1 MTRKLINGP
10 MRYRILRLGVRSL
23 ICAVLFAWTA
33 GVVEAAD
40 KPNIV
45 VFLTDDQGYGDLGC
59 FGSDSLETPNIDR
72 LCKQGMK
79 FSDFYVHQRCSPTRL
94 AFMTG
99 SHAHRAGCTK
109 VIYNKDRI
117 GIHADEVTTPE
128 LLKTAGYTTGI
139 VGKWHLGEWDAFN
152 PTRHGFDF
160 FYGFMIDLDQG
171 TGIYRNL
178 KRIESI
184 KHKTDGKHS
193 PKLLDAAIGF
203 IKENKERPFFLYYA
217 SPLPHTPWIPNELF
231 KETSRRSTYGDVIRE
246 IDWQVGELMNALD
259 EHDIAEN
266 TLFVFAS
273 DNGPV
278 LGIDGG
284 DAGPYRDGKWTDF
297 EGGIRVPC
305 IMRWPGTI
313 KPGSTNPQITGI
325 IDLLPTFC
333 AIAEVDPPGD
343 RVIDGRSILPYMK
356 SEKVEKPIHESFI
369 VPGSMIRH
377 GQWKLLVR
385 DLKPGGKSG
394 REGKRP
400 SAPAG
405 SLFNL
410 QADPGETQDVSAD
423 QPAIVADLR
432 CRMNEA
438 VSELEANSRPIG
450 RFPGADDP
458 KTKKNR
464 KNRSKQ

>member
-1 MTRKLINGP
+1 MNRIILIFFLLLNAVVFSH
-10 MRYRILRLGVRSL
+10 VR
-23 ICAVLFAWTA
+23 AEETET
-33 GVVEAAD
+33 GR

-45 VFLTDDQGYGDLGC
+45 VFMTDDQGYGDLGC
-59 FGSDSLETPNIDR
+59 FGSDSLKTPNIDR
-72 LCKQGMK
+72 LCRQGMK
-79 FSDFYVHQRCSPTRL
+79 FTDFYVHQRCSPTRL
-94 AFMTG
+94 ALMTG

-128 LLKTAGYTTGI
+128 LLKTAGYATGM

-178 KRIESI
+178 KRVESI
-184 KHKTDGKHS
+184 KRKTDGEYS

-217 SPLPHTPWIPNELF
+217 SPLPHTPWIPNERF
-231 KETSRRSTYGDVIRE
+231 KGTSKRGTYGDVIRE
-246 IDWQVGELMNALD
+246 VDWQVGELMKALD
-259 EHDIAEN
+259 EQGVAEK

-278 LGIDGG
+278 LGINGG

-305 IMRWPGTI
+305 IMRWPGVI
-313 KPGSTNPQITGI
+313 EPGSRNSQITAI

-333 AIAEVDPPGD
+333 AITGVDPPGD
-343 RVIDGRSILPYMK
+343 RVIDGRNILPYMK
-356 SEKVEKPIHESFI
+356 GEKVEKPIHESFI
-369 VPGSMIRH
+369 VPGSVIRH
-377 GQWKLLVR
+377 GHWKLLVR

-400 SAPAG
+400 STPAG

-410 QADPGETQDVSAD
+410 KADPGETRDLSAD
-423 QPAIVADLR
+423 HPEIVADLR
-432 CRMNEA
+432 RRMDTA
-438 VSELEANSRPIG
+438 VRELKANSRPIG
-450 RFPGADDP
+450 RLPSLPVPA
-458 KTKKNR
+458 TKKN
-464 KNRSKQ
+464 SKQRDRQ

>member
-1 MTRKLINGP
+1 MSIGLFKH
-10 MRYRILRLGVRSL
+10 GVVCVFL
-23 ICAVLFAWTA
+23 LVCTA
-33 GVVEAAD
+33 GFVEAVD

-59 FGSDSLETPNIDR
+59 FGSESLETPNIDR

-79 FSDFYVHQRCSPTRL
+79 FTDFYVHQRCSPTRL
-94 AFMTG
+94 ALMTG

-117 GIHADEVTTPE
+117 GIHFDEVTTPE

-178 KRIESI
+178 ERVESI
-184 KHKTDGKHS
+184 KHKTDGEHS

-203 IKENKERPFFLYYA
+203 IKENKESPFFLYYA
-217 SPLPHTPWIPNELF
+217 SPLPHTPWIPNERF
-231 KETSRRSTYGDVIRE
+231 KGTSQRGEYGDVIRE
-246 IDWQVGELMNALD
+246 IDWQVGELMKTLD
-259 EHDIAEN
+259 EQGVAEN
-266 TLFVFAS
+266 TLFIFAS

-278 LGIDGG
+278 LGINGG
-284 DAGPYRDGKWTDF
+284 DAGPFRDGKWTDF

-313 KPGSTNPQITGI
+313 ESGSTNSQITGI

-333 AIAEVDPPGD
+333 AIAGVAPPHD
-343 RVIDGRSILPYMK
+343 RVIDGRNILPYLK
-356 SEKVEKPIHESFI
+356 GEKVEKPIHESFI
-369 VPGSMIRH
+369 VPGSVIRQ

-385 DLKPGGKSG
+385 ELKPGGKSG

-410 QADPGETQDVSAD
+410 QDDPGETQDISGD
-423 QPAIVADLR
+423 HPEMVAELR
-432 CRMNEA
+432 RRMDAA
-438 VSELEANSRPIG
+438 VRELEANSRPIG
-450 RFPGADDP
+450 RLPGAEDSA
-458 KTKKNR
+458 TKKNG
-464 KNRSKQ
+464 KKRSRQ